1 MTGKPDVGV
10 EIEFEGVPDSF
21 TKEPFMVTFN
31 VDKAKITGLKV
42 EPVAPVHHP
51 THKKAS

>member
-1 MTGKPDVGV
+1 
-10 EIEFEGVPDSF
+10 
-21 TKEPFMVTFN
+21 MVTFN